1 MGKMNP
7 MDILKNVQ
15 QLQARMNDAQSKL
28 KEITVE
34 GTAGGDMVRVSLNGE
49 FVVTKVTISP
59 EAVDPDDIEMLQD
72 LVLAAFSDAT
82 FKVRE
87 RIQQEM
93 SSVTG
98 GLNLPPNLFGQ
109 G

>member
-1 MGKMNP
+1 

-15 QLQARMNDAQSKL
+15 QLQSRMNDAQSKL
-28 KEITVE
+28 KEISVV
-34 GTAGGDMVRVSLNGE
+34 GSAGGDMVRVEMTGE
-49 FVVTKVTISP
+49 FVVTNVTISP
-59 EAVDPDDIEMLQD
+59 EVVDPNDIGMIED
-72 LVLAAFSDAT
+72 LVLAAFSDAVH
-82 FKVRE
+82 KVRE

-109 G
+109 GG

>member
-1 MGKMNP
+1 MNP

-15 QLQARMNDAQSKL
+15 QLQARMSDAQGKL
-28 KEITVE
+28 KEITVT
-34 GTAGGDMVRVSLNGE
+34 GSAGGDMVRIELTGE
-49 FVVTKVTISP
+49 FTVTNVTISP
-59 EAVDPDDIEMLQD
+59 EAVDPDDLAMLED
-72 LVLAAFSDAT
+72 LVLAAFSDAM

-87 RIQQEM
+87 RIQAEM

-98 GLNLPPNLFGQ
+98 GLDLPPNLFGQ

>member
-1 MGKMNP
+1 

-15 QLQARMNDAQSKL
+15 QLQARMTDAQSKV
-28 KEITVE
+28 KDIRVT
-34 GTAGGDMVRVSLNGE
+34 GSAGGDMVRVELTGE
-49 FVVTKVTISP
+49 FAVTRVEISP

-72 LVLAAFSDAT
+72 LVLAAFSDAS

-98 GLNLPPNLFGQ
+98 GLDLPPGLFGQ
-109 G
+109 T

>member
-1 MGKMNP
+1 MNP

-59 EAVDPDDIEMLQD
+59 EAVQPKKPGNTVIP
-72 LVLAAFSDAT
+72 AAP
-82 FKVRE
+82 RRWE
-87 RIQQEM
+87 RR
-93 SSVTG
+93 G
-98 GLNLPPNLFGQ
+98 
-109 G
+109 

>member
-1 MGKMNP
+1 MNP

-15 QLQARMNDAQSKL
+15 QLQARMSDAQDKL
-28 KEITVE
+28 KQITVT
-34 GTAGGDMVRVSLNGE
+34 GSAGGDMVRIDLNGE
-49 FVVTKVTISP
+49 FIVTNVTISP
-59 EAVDPDDIEMLQD
+59 EAVDPSDIAMLED
-72 LVLAAFSDAT
+72 LVLAAFSDASY
-82 FKVRE
+82 KVRE

>member
-1 MGKMNP
+1 MNP

-15 QLQARMNDAQSKL
+15 QLQARMSDAQDKL
-28 KEITVE
+28 KQITVT
-34 GTAGGDMVRVSLNGE
+34 GSAGGDMVRIDLNGE
-49 FVVTKVTISP
+49 FLVTNVTISP
-59 EAVDPDDIEMLQD
+59 EAVDPSDIAMLED
-72 LVLAAFSDAT
+72 LVLAAFSDAS

>member
-1 MGKMNP
+1 MNP

-15 QLQARMNDAQSKL
+15 QLQARMSDAQEKL
-28 KEITVE
+28 REITVT
-34 GTAGGDMVRVSLNGE
+34 GSAGGDMVRIDLTGE
-49 FVVTKVTISP
+49 FLVTKVTISP
-59 EAVDPDDIEMLQD
+59 EAVDPDDLAMLED
-72 LVLAAFSDAT
+72 LVLAAFSDAAY
-82 FKVRE
+82 KVRE

>member
-1 MGKMNP
+1 MNP

-28 KEITVE
+28 KDIVVT
-34 GTAGGDMVRVSLNGE
+34 GSAGGDMVRVELTGE
-49 FVVTKVTISP
+49 FAVTSVTISP
-59 EAVDPDDIEMLQD
+59 EAVDPDDLGMLED

-82 FKVRE
+82 YKVRE

-98 GLNLPPNLFGQ
+98 GLNLPPGLFGQ

>member
-1 MGKMNP
+1 MNP

>member
-1 MGKMNP
+1 MNP

-15 QLQARMNDAQSKL
+15 QLQSRMSEAQSKL

-34 GTAGGDMVRVSLNGE
+34 GSAGGDMVRVELNGE
-49 FVVTKVTISP
+49 FTVTRVTISP
-59 EAVDPDDIEMLQD
+59 EAVDPDDVEMLQD

-82 FKVRE
+82 YKVRE

-98 GLNLPPNLFGQ
+98 GLNLPPGLFGQ
-109 G
+109 T

>member
-1 MGKMNP
+1 MNP

-28 KEITVE
+28 KDITVT
-34 GTAGGDMVRVSLNGE
+34 GSAGGDMVRVDLTGE
-49 FVVTKVTISP
+49 FAVTKVTISP
-59 EAVDPDDIEMLQD
+59 EAVDPDDLGMLED

>member
-1 MGKMNP
+1 MNP

-15 QLQARMNDAQSKL
+15 QLQSRMNEAQSKL
-28 KEITVE
+28 KEITVV
-34 GTAGGDMVRVSLNGE
+34 GSAGGDMVRVDMTGE
-49 FVVTKVTISP
+49 FAVTNVTISP
-59 EAVDPDDIEMLQD
+59 EAVDPEDLGMLED
-72 LVLAAFSDAT
+72 LVLAAFSDAVH
-82 FKVRE
+82 KVRD

>member
-1 MGKMNP
+1 

-28 KEITVE
+28 KEITVV
-34 GTAGGDMVRVSLNGE
+34 GTAGGDMVRVELNGE
-49 FVVTKVTISP
+49 FAVTKVTISP

>member
-1 MGKMNP
+1 MNP

-15 QLQARMNDAQSKL
+15 QLQSRMSDAQAKL
-28 KEITVE
+28 KDIVVE
-34 GTAGGDMVRVSLNGE
+34 GTAGGDMVRVELTGE
-49 FVVTKVTISP
+49 FSVTKVTISP
-59 EAVDPDDIEMLQD
+59 EAVDPADVEMLQD
-72 LVLAAFSDAT
+72 LVLAAFSDAAYR
-82 FKVRE
+82 VRE

>member
-1 MGKMNP
+1 MNP

-28 KEITVE
+28 KDITVT
-34 GTAGGDMVRVSLNGE
+34 GSAGGDMVRVDLTGE
-49 FVVTKVTISP
+49 FAVTKVTISP
-59 EAVDPDDIEMLQD
+59 EAVDPDDLGMLED

-82 FKVRE
+82 YKVRE

-98 GLNLPPNLFGQ
+98 GLNLPPGLFGQ
-109 G
+109 A

>member
-1 MGKMNP
+1 MNP

-15 QLQARMNDAQSKL
+15 QLQSRMNDAQSKL
-28 KEITVE
+28 KEISVV
-34 GTAGGDMVRVSLNGE
+34 GSAGGDMVRVEMTGE
-49 FVVTKVTISP
+49 FVVTNVTISP
-59 EAVDPDDIEMLQD
+59 EVVDPNDIGMIED
-72 LVLAAFSDAT
+72 LVLAAFSDAVH
-82 FKVRE
+82 KVRE

-109 G
+109 GG